1 MTSPAPL
8 LSVRGLCRRYARR
21 RRWLARPEWIAA
33 VADVSFDVEEA
44 SILGIVGASGSGKS
58 TLVRCAALLETPDA
72 GQVLWSGAPV
82 TGGDSLAAFRRRVQ
96 LVFQDSATAFN
107 PRFTALDIIT
117 EPLRIQNLATPAER
131 RERALAL
138 MRDVGLSPDWADRHP
153 SQFSGGQRQRL
164 AIARALALEPRL
176 IFLDEAL
183 SGLDLST
190 QAQIANLLLDLQQ
203 QRRLAYVLVSHD
215 ISLVSRLAG
224 RLMVMCQGR
233 VVQEGATAAVLDAP
247 HHPETVR
254 LVSTSAALASRVR
267 RMAAGAR

>member
-1 MTSPAPL
+1 MTGPAPL
-8 LSVRGLCRRYARR
+8 LSARNLSRRYARR
-21 RRWLARPEWIAA
+21 RGLLARREWIAA
-33 VADVSFDVEEA
+33 VSDAGFDVAEGA
-44 SILGIVGASGSGKS
+44 TVGIVGGSGSGKS
-58 TLVRCAALLETPDA
+58 TLVRCAALLERPDA
-72 GQVLWSGAPV
+72 GEVLWCGRAV
-82 TGGDSLAAFRRRVQ
+82 ADAAMRAAFRRGAQ

-117 EPLRIQNLATPAER
+117 EPLLVQNIGTPAER
-131 RERALAL
+131 GERAREL
-138 MRDVGLSPDWADRHP
+138 MRDVGLSPGWAGRRP
-153 SQFSGGQRQRL
+153 AQFSGGQRQRL

-215 ISLVSRLAG
+215 IALVARLADHLLVMHEG
-224 RLMVMCQGR
+224 RIVEQG
-233 VVQEGATAAVLDAP
+233 AAAAVLD
-247 HHPETVR
+247 HPQHDAARR
-254 LVSTSAALASRVR
+254 LVSTSTVFASCVR